1 MKARRET
8 ESTDQESVFKRI
20 LVYFFFLIQITN
32 QEKQK
37 MEEDKRC
44 HYLIA
49 HAVNSRGAL
58 KAGVQETGCYF
69 PCGAYLAR
77 HLRQRAVTYSSG
89 CCHSQSPQTHHCHL
103 HHPQKKEHLHIKNNQ
118 HFKREYFIDK

>member
-1 MKARRET
+1 MQARRET
-8 ESTDQESVFKRI
+8 ESTDQESVFKII
-20 LVYFFFLIQITN
+20 LVYFFFLLQMTN

-37 MEEDKRC
+37 MEEDKRY
-44 HYLIA
+44 YLIA

-69 PCGAYLAR
+69 PCEAYLAR
-77 HLRQRAVTYSSG
+77 HLRQRAVTYSFG

-118 HFKREYFIDK
+118 GFKREYFIDK